1 MSAAVFGQFRA
12 HQSGLDALV
21 SVGLS
26 EMETLTRTL
35 LHAVA
40 ERDLVFD
47 PKAPT
52 RQDVEHIQ
60 QANVLLRHIIEDIA
74 G

>member
-1 MSAAVFGQFRA
+1 MSTAVFGQFLA
-12 HQSGLDALV
+12 HRSGLDGLV

-35 LHAVA
+35 LHAVI
-40 ERDLVFD
+40 ERNLIFD
-47 PKAPT
+47 PEAPT
-52 RQDVEHIQ
+52 RQDVEHVH

-74 G
+74 A